1 MLAAG
6 LASAAPIDLSTPAG
20 LNPGD
25 KFRFLAITSTTTDAS
40 SADIDVYNLFVQY
53 DFGRATYNS
62 FVVNWKAIASTSAVN
77 AKDNVGGFNTSV
89 PVYSPNGSL
98 IAASMGITPGGL
110 WSATY
115 LFGLP
120 NTQINGLPATQNNV
134 WTGTDPF
141 GEKLDPLGETFA
153 NYGNAFSPS
162 AAWVASGSN
171 FSILPFLMYGLS
183 EELTVAGGSPV
194 PEIDPAGM
202 GSVLALVGGALGM
215 LERRRKRT
223 S

>member
-1 MLAAG
+1 MRHFFSTFNRAVATLLLAAG

-89 PVYSPNGSL
+89 PVIP
-98 IAASMGITPGGL
+98 
-110 WSATY
+110 
-115 LFGLP
+115 
-120 NTQINGLPATQNNV
+120 
-134 WTGTDPF
+134 
-141 GEKLDPLGETFA
+141 
-153 NYGNAFSPS
+153 
-162 AAWVASGSN
+162 
-171 FSILPFLMYGLS
+171 
-183 EELTVAGGSPV
+183 
-194 PEIDPAGM
+194 
-202 GSVLALVGGALGM
+202 
-215 LERRRKRT
+215 RT
-223 S
+223 AP